1 MILELSV
8 THKPNDLHSR
18 NCIFQSRKLSIAQL
32 QLYPQTS
39 LISPKVILKFQ
50 LQVLTVVS
58 GWCSPL
64 PAVVLLYRH
73 HLHSVLHDCHR
84 LVDVVLDRPQSR
96 KLITYK
102 ECNASV
108 VVLELA
114 DCPLAQRESRF
125 THPSCFAFVQRFLL
139 ACPWASLPCLP
150 CPPLKHPSTAPCRPW
165 RTQRPLTCGV
175 VSVSLLSSEPCSN
188 MHSLIMPQ
196 GKFG

>member
-1 MILELSV
+1 M
-8 THKPNDLHSR
+8 
-18 NCIFQSRKLSIAQL
+18 
-32 QLYPQTS
+32 
-39 LISPKVILKFQ
+39 SPGGAHL
-50 LQVLTVVS
+50 
-58 GWCSPL
+58 C

-114 DCPLAQRESRF
+114 DCPLGPRESRF